1 MSYLYTL
8 VSRLFTSADVVNE
21 PLIKESTE
29 SPVQNTDRANLSE
42 MMDEAQNRL
51 KDDANN
57 KITELQRLVARLEAR
72 LEDAYIENNIL
83 QNAIDSTKREKDEI
97 EVKYTRVC
105 NSNRILRERFLK
117 EPEVTTLFT
126 GLDIMTINQF
136 KNIIPKMDLNEFS
149 DLTNKDKYFNACMF
163 MFVRK
168 FNINNKDYNVNDF
181 IEYVLNNDSLTV
193 GVREYLNSNEHNAQV
208 RRELGNFYEFSK
220 LIAE

>member
-8 VSRLFTSADVVNE
+8 VSRLFTSTNVNE
-21 PLIKESTE
+21 PLIEQSTE
-29 SPVQNTDRANLSE
+29 SPVQNTNNANLYE
-42 MMDEAQNRL
+42 LMDETQRQGEN
-51 KDDANN
+51 D
-57 KITELQRLVARLEAR
+57 KITELKRLVARLEAR
-72 LEDAYIENNIL
+72 LEDAYIENNVL
-83 QNAIDSTKREKDEI
+83 QNTIDSTKREKDEL

-105 NSNRILRERFLK
+105 NANRILRERFLK

>member
-8 VSRLFTSADVVNE
+8 VSRLFTSADVNE
-21 PLIKESTE
+21 PLIEQSTTT
-29 SPVQNTDRANLSE
+29 VQNTDKANLDVL
-42 MMDEAQNRL
+42 MDETKKQGEV
-51 KDDANN
+51 D
-57 KITELQRLVARLEAR
+57 KITELKRLVARLEAR

-83 QNAIDSTKREKDEI
+83 QNTVDSTKREKDEL

-105 NSNRILRERFLK
+105 NANRIFRERFLK
-117 EPEVTTLFT
+117 EPEVTTLFA

-208 RRELGNFYEFSK
+208 RKELGNFYEFSK

>member
-8 VSRLFTSADVVNE
+8 VSRLFTSADVNE
-21 PLIKESTE
+21 PLIEQSTTT
-29 SPVQNTDRANLSE
+29 VQNTDKANLDVL
-42 MMDEAQNRL
+42 MDETQKQGEN
-51 KDDANN
+51 D
-57 KITELQRLVARLEAR
+57 KITELKRLVARLEAR
-72 LEDAYIENNIL
+72 LEDAYIENNVL
-83 QNAIDSTKREKDEI
+83 QNTIDSTKREKDEL

>member
-8 VSRLFTSADVVNE
+8 VSRLFTSTNVNE
-21 PLIKESTE
+21 PLIEQSTE
-29 SPVQNTDRANLSE
+29 SPVQNTKNANLYE
-42 MMDEAQNRL
+42 LMDETPRQVEV
-51 KDDANN
+51 D
-57 KITELQRLVARLEAR
+57 KITELKRLVARLEAR
-72 LEDAYIENNIL
+72 LEDAYIENNVL
-83 QNAIDSTKREKDEI
+83 QNTVDSTKREKDEL

-168 FNINNKDYNVNDF
+168 FNSNNKDYNVNDF
-181 IEYVLNNDSLTV
+181 VEYVLNNDSLTV
-193 GVREYLNSNEHNAQV
+193 GVREYLNSNEHNARV

>member
-8 VSRLFTSADVVNE
+8 VSRLFTSADVNE
-21 PLIKESTE
+21 PLIEQSTTT
-29 SPVQNTDRANLSE
+29 VQNTDKANLDVL
-42 MMDEAQNRL
+42 MDETKKQGEV
-51 KDDANN
+51 D
-57 KITELQRLVARLEAR
+57 KITELKRLVARLEAR

-83 QNAIDSTKREKDEI
+83 QNTVDSTKREKDEL

-105 NSNRILRERFLK
+105 NANRILRERFLK
-117 EPEVTTLFT
+117 EPEVTTLFA

-136 KNIIPKMDLNEFS
+136 KNIIPQMDLNEFS

-193 GVREYLNSNEHNAQV
+193 GVREYLNSNEHNEQV

>member
-29 SPVQNTDRANLSE
+29 SPVQNTNNANLYE
-42 MMDEAQNRL
+42 LMDETQRQGEN
-51 KDDANN
+51 D
-57 KITELQRLVARLEAR
+57 KITELKRLVARLEAR